1 METMGSQ
8 VQEVQEV
15 TGDQQVVHLGQKM
28 EKRDQKVKKDQM
40 DLLVREESK
49 VDRAERVQRAGLG
62 KRVALENLDCPV
74 LLE

>member
-8 VQEVQEV
+8 VQEVQGV

-49 VDRAERVQRAGLG
+49 VDRGERVQRAGLG

>member
-8 VQEVQEV
+8 VQEVQGV

-62 KRVALENLDCPV
+62 KRVALENLDCRV

>member
-8 VQEVQEV
+8 VQEVQWV

-49 VDRAERVQRAGLG
+49 VDRAEGVQRAGLG

>member
-1 METMGSQ
+1 MEIMGSQ
-8 VQEVQEV
+8 VQEVQGV

>member
-8 VQEVQEV
+8 VQEVQGV